1 MRRKKWSELTPKQR
15 GLILALASVEV
26 ALTATAAVD
35 LIRRP
40 SEQVRG
46 SKAAWAAGLLVQPVG
61 PVAYLIAGRL
71 PTACCQG
78 TCTGAC
84 CVGGAGA

>member
-15 GLILALASVEV
+15 SLILVLASVEM
-26 ALTATAAVD
+26 ALTAAVD

-40 SEQVRG
+40 SAQVRG

-61 PVAYLIAGRL
+61 PIAYLTVGRL
-71 PTACCQG
+71 PA
-78 TCTGAC
+78 AED
-84 CVGGAGA
+84 AAPA

>member
-15 GLILALASVEV
+15 SLILVLASVEM

-40 SEQVRG
+40 SAQVRG

-61 PVAYLIAGRL
+61 PIAYLTVGRL
-71 PTACCQG
+71 PA
-78 TCTGAC
+78 AED
-84 CVGGAGA
+84 AAPA